1 MKIQNIA
8 IVLVCLVLMTG
19 AVFYAAGTRQKT
31 GVIRL
36 AYVFEHFEGA
46 RLAAKELADA
56 SDKYE
61 DALDSLKNRLDHLT
75 PEKAEDA
82 ERLRRTMYELN
93 QKAGYS
99 YEKLN
104 SELSQGVQN
113 QIDTYLQIYRKEN
126 GYDLLISQYQSVGAI
141 AADEKLDITEHF
153 TKALNNYYF
162 HE

>member
-8 IVLVCLVLMTG
+8 IVLVCLTLVVG
-19 AVFYAAGTRQKT
+19 AGCTRQKT

-46 RLAAKELADA
+46 TLAAKELAKA
-56 SDKYE
+56 SDNFE
-61 DALDSLKNRLDHLT
+61 NTLDSLKNRIDRLT
-75 PEKAEDA
+75 PERAEEA
-82 ERLRRTMYELN
+82 EYLRRTMYELN

-104 SELSQGVQN
+104 NELSQGVQN

>member
-8 IVLVCLVLMTG
+8 IALVCLALVAG
-19 AVFYAAGTRQKT
+19 AGCTRQKT

-46 RLAAKELADA
+46 TLAAKELADA
-56 SDKYE
+56 SDKFE
-61 DALDSLKNRLDHLT
+61 SSLDSLQNRLHRLT
-75 PEKAEDA
+75 PERAEEA
-82 ERLRRTMYELN
+82 EYLRRTMYELN

-104 SELSQGVQN
+104 NELSQGVQN
-113 QIDTYLQIYRKEN
+113 QIDTYLQIYRKEH
-126 GYDLLISQYQSVGAI
+126 GYDLLLSQYQSAGVI
-141 AADEKLDITEHF
+141 AADEKLDVTEHF
-153 TKALNNYYF
+153 TRALNNYYF